1 MDIMVHAQYDLGEN
15 GMLEA
20 NLWMFAGMAFFLLL
34 AYLVPEQEEDSTDP
48 AEKEATAADTAVIYN
63 TESMENMKITES
75 RENMDSVEKAKITEN
90 MKITENAKITENT
103 EKAKITENTDST
115 EDAKSTENT
124 KKAKITENM
133 KITENAK
140 IIESTESTKITESR
154 ENVESTEKAQQARLE
169 KMGVMTALGIS
180 LHNFPEG
187 LVVFNATV
195 VGVCRL
201 PAASFSL
208 PYLFQYLTQCTGR
221 GLAVA
226 LAIALH
232 NIPEGI
238 AVALPIYC
246 STHR

>member
-48 AEKEATAADTAVIYN
+48 AEKEATAADTAVIDN

-90 MKITENAKITENT
+90 MKITENAKSTENT
-103 EKAKITENTDST
+103 EN
-115 EDAKSTENT
+115 AKS
-124 KKAKITENM
+124 TENM

>member
-48 AEKEATAADTAVIYN
+48 AEKEATAADTAVIDN

-90 MKITENAKITENT
+90 MKSTENAKIMENT
-103 EKAKITENTDST
+103 EKAKI
-115 EDAKSTENT
+115 
-124 KKAKITENM
+124 
-133 KITENAK
+133 
-140 IIESTESTKITESR
+140 TESTKITESR

-201 PAASFSL
+201 PAASFSI

>member
-48 AEKEATAADTAVIYN
+48 AEKEASTADTAVIDN

-75 RENMDSVEKAKITEN
+75 RENMDSVEKAKITDN
-90 MKITENAKITENT
+90 MKITE
-103 EKAKITENTDST
+103 ST
-115 EDAKSTENT
+115 KSTEN
-124 KKAKITENM
+124 M
-133 KITENAK
+133 KSVESAK
-140 IIESTESTKITESR
+140 IIESTESTKITEST
-154 ENVESTEKAQQARLE
+154 ESTEKAQQARLE

-201 PAASFSL
+201 PTASFSL

-238 AVALPIYC
+238 AVALAIYC

>member
-20 NLWMFAGMAFFLLL
+20 NLWMFAGMLFFLLL
-34 AYLVPEQEEDSTDP
+34 SYLIPEKDDSADSSSSKEDTTSSTD
-48 AEKEATAADTAVIYN
+48 KTISSTDKTS
-63 TESMENMKITES
+63 TTDKITS
-75 RENMDSVEKAKITEN
+75 T
-90 MKITENAKITENT
+90 
-103 EKAKITENTDST
+103 TDKPISST
-115 EDAKSTENT
+115 DKTTSSTDKT
-124 KKAKITENM
+124 I
-133 KITENAK
+133 
-140 IIESTESTKITESR
+140 STTDKTTSEQ
-154 ENVESTEKAQQARLE
+154 AQQSQLE
-169 KMGVMTALGIS
+169 KMGLMTALGIS

-195 VGVCRL
+195 VGVCNL
-201 PAASFSL
+201 PAASFSFH
-208 PYLFQYLTQCTGR
+208 YLLQYLTQCTGR

-226 LAIALH
+226 MAIALH

>member
-20 NLWMFAGMAFFLLL
+20 NQWMFAGMAFFLLL
-34 AYLVPEQEEDSTDP
+34 AYLVPEEEDSTDP
-48 AEKEATAADTAVIYN
+48 AEKEASTADTAVTDN

-75 RENMDSVEKAKITEN
+75 RENMDSVE
-90 MKITENAKITENT
+90 
-103 EKAKITENTDST
+103 
-115 EDAKSTENT
+115 
-124 KKAKITENM
+124 KAKITENM

-201 PAASFSL
+201 PTASFSL

>member
-1 MDIMVHAQYDLGEN
+1 M
-15 GMLEA
+15 
-20 NLWMFAGMAFFLLL
+20 
-34 AYLVPEQEEDSTDP
+34 
-48 AEKEATAADTAVIYN
+48 
-63 TESMENMKITES
+63 
-75 RENMDSVEKAKITEN
+75 
-90 MKITENAKITENT
+90 
-103 EKAKITENTDST
+103 
-115 EDAKSTENT
+115 
-124 KKAKITENM
+124 
-133 KITENAK
+133 
-140 IIESTESTKITESR
+140 
-154 ENVESTEKAQQARLE
+154 ESTEKAQQARLE

-201 PAASFSL
+201 PAASFFL

>member
-1 MDIMVHAQYDLGEN
+1 MVHAQYDLGEN

-48 AEKEATAADTAVIYN
+48 AEKEASTADTAVIDN

-75 RENMDSVEKAKITEN
+75 RENMDSVEKAKITDN
-90 MKITENAKITENT
+90 MKITE
-103 EKAKITENTDST
+103 ST
-115 EDAKSTENT
+115 KSTEN
-124 KKAKITENM
+124 M
-133 KITENAK
+133 KSVESAK
-140 IIESTESTKITESR
+140 IIESTESTKITEST
-154 ENVESTEKAQQARLE
+154 ESTEKAQQARLE

-187 LVVFNATV
+187 LAVFNATV

>member
-20 NLWMFAGMAFFLLL
+20 NLWMFAGMVFFLLL

-75 RENMDSVEKAKITEN
+75 RENMDSVEKAKITDN
-90 MKITENAKITENT
+90 MKITE
-103 EKAKITENTDST
+103 ST
-115 EDAKSTENT
+115 KSTEN
-124 KKAKITENM
+124 M
-133 KITENAK
+133 KSVESAK

-201 PAASFSL
+201 PTASFSL

>member
-20 NLWMFAGMAFFLLL
+20 NLWMFAGMTFFLLL

-48 AEKEATAADTAVIYN
+48 AEKEASTADTAVIDN

-103 EKAKITENTDST
+103 
-115 EDAKSTENT
+115 

-133 KITENAK
+133 KSTENAK
-140 IIESTESTKITESR
+140 IIESTESTKITESTD
-154 ENVESTEKAQQARLE
+154 STEKAQQARLE

-201 PAASFSL
+201 PTASFSL
-208 PYLFQYLTQCTGR
+208 LYLFQYLTQCTGR

>member
-1 MDIMVHAQYDLGEN
+1 MVHAQYDLGEN

-48 AEKEATAADTAVIYN
+48 AEKEASTADTAV
-63 TESMENMKITES
+63 
-75 RENMDSVEKAKITEN
+75 
-90 MKITENAKITENT
+90 
-103 EKAKITENTDST
+103 
-115 EDAKSTENT
+115 
-124 KKAKITENM
+124 
-133 KITENAK
+133 
-140 IIESTESTKITESR
+140 TESTKITESTENTKNMKST
-154 ENVESTEKAQQARLE
+154 ENVENTKIAESTENTKITENTEKAQQARLE

-195 VGVCRL
+195 VGICRL

-208 PYLFQYLTQCTGR
+208 SYLLQYLTQCTGR

-226 LAIALH
+226 MAIALH

-246 STHR
+246 STRR

>member
-48 AEKEATAADTAVIYN
+48 AEKEASTADTAVIYN

-75 RENMDSVEKAKITEN
+75 RENMDSVEKAKITDN
-90 MKITENAKITENT
+90 MKITE
-103 EKAKITENTDST
+103 ST
-115 EDAKSTENT
+115 KSTENT
-124 KKAKITENM
+124 KKAKITENMKITENAKSTENTENAKSTENM

-140 IIESTESTKITESR
+140 IIESTESTKITEST
-154 ENVESTEKAQQARLE
+154 ESTEKAQQARLE

>member
-90 MKITENAKITENT
+90 MKITENAKI
-103 EKAKITENTDST
+103 
-115 EDAKSTENT
+115 
-124 KKAKITENM
+124 
-133 KITENAK
+133 
-140 IIESTESTKITESR
+140 IESTESTKITESR

-201 PAASFSL
+201 PTASFSL

>member
-48 AEKEATAADTAVIYN
+48 AEKEASTADTAVTDN

-75 RENMDSVEKAKITEN
+75 RENMDSVE
-90 MKITENAKITENT
+90 
-103 EKAKITENTDST
+103 
-115 EDAKSTENT
+115 
-124 KKAKITENM
+124 KAKITENM

>member
-48 AEKEATAADTAVIYN
+48 AEKEASTADTAVIDN

-75 RENMDSVEKAKITEN
+75 RENMDSVE
-90 MKITENAKITENT
+90 
-103 EKAKITENTDST
+103 
-115 EDAKSTENT
+115 
-124 KKAKITENM
+124 KAKITENM

-201 PAASFSL
+201 PTASFSL

>member
-48 AEKEATAADTAVIYN
+48 AKKEATAADTAVIDN

-75 RENMDSVEKAKITEN
+75 REDMDSVEKAKITDNMKITESTKSTENTEKAKITEN
-90 MKITENAKITENT
+90 MKITE
-103 EKAKITENTDST
+103 
-115 EDAKSTENT
+115 
-124 KKAKITENM
+124 
-133 KITENAK
+133 
-140 IIESTESTKITESR
+140 STK
-154 ENVESTEKAQQARLE
+154 STEKAQQARLE

-201 PAASFSL
+201 PAASFSI

>member
-75 RENMDSVEKAKITEN
+75 RENMDSVEKAKITDN
-90 MKITENAKITENT
+90 MKITESTKSTENM
-103 EKAKITENTDST
+103 EKAKITD
-115 EDAKSTENT
+115 
-124 KKAKITENM
+124 NM
-133 KITENAK
+133 KITESTKSTENMKSVESAK

-154 ENVESTEKAQQARLE
+154 ENVESTQKAQQARLE

-201 PAASFSL
+201 PTASFSL

>member
-48 AEKEATAADTAVIYN
+48 ADEEASTADTAV
-63 TESMENMKITES
+63 TESTEITKNMK
-75 RENMDSVEKAKITEN
+75 SV
-90 MKITENAKITENT
+90 
-103 EKAKITENTDST
+103 
-115 EDAKSTENT
+115 ENT
-124 KKAKITENM
+124 KVAENTKITKNM
-133 KITENAK
+133 
-140 IIESTESTKITESR
+140 ESVESTKTADNTKVAESTD
-154 ENVESTEKAQQARLE
+154 STEKAQQARLE

-208 PYLFQYLTQCTGR
+208 PYLLQYLTQCTGR

>member
-90 MKITENAKITENT
+90 MKITENAKI
-103 EKAKITENTDST
+103 
-115 EDAKSTENT
+115 
-124 KKAKITENM
+124 M
-133 KITENAK
+133 ENAK
-140 IIESTESTKITESR
+140 IIESTESTKITEST
-154 ENVESTEKAQQARLE
+154 ESTEKAQQARLE

>member
-75 RENMDSVEKAKITEN
+75 RENMDSVEKAKITDN
-90 MKITENAKITENT
+90 MKITE
-103 EKAKITENTDST
+103 ST
-115 EDAKSTENT
+115 KSTEN
-124 KKAKITENM
+124 M
-133 KITENAK
+133 KSV
-140 IIESTESTKITESR
+140 ESAKITESR